1 MNKNLLS
8 LGQLDDLGCKTHIE
22 NGNMK
27 IVKGAL
33 VVMKAEKIAT
43 NLYMLKGEKL
53 EEAQVVVASKNT
65 IKESIMLW
73 HKKLGHMSEQGLKI
87 FSEHGFLLGLTNVSL
102 PFCEHYFTSKQHRF
116 KFCTSDSRSSTIL
129 ELIHSDVW
137 QAPVKSMGGAR
148 YFVSFIDD
156 YSRRCWVYPIKRK
169 VDVF

>member
-1 MNKNLLS
+1 
-8 LGQLDDLGCKTHIE
+8 
-22 NGNMK
+22 
-27 IVKGAL
+27 
-33 VVMKAEKIAT
+33 
-43 NLYMLKGEKL
+43 
-53 EEAQVVVASKNT
+53 
-65 IKESIMLW
+65 
-73 HKKLGHMSEQGLKI
+73 MSEQGLKI

-156 YSRRCWVYPIKRK
+156 YSRRCWAYPIKRK